1 MILQPGVLHTALLT
15 TYSSTSSSTT
25 GVGTNKLLGSR
36 KPIAST
42 NKSYIKMLQLSRNNT
57 KYTFFISP
65 FVVKA
70 SIVTS
75 LLEKCECLCAHLE
88 DDALLLLG
96 LESGLSLLSVSEFS
110 RWESISVLP
119 PRLCLDLLSTRGIG
133 SSDSSIRT
141 T

>member
-1 MILQPGVLHTALLT
+1 MLQP
-15 TYSSTSSSTT
+15 
-25 GVGTNKLLGSR
+25 
-36 KPIAST
+36 
-42 NKSYIKMLQLSRNNT
+42 SRNNT

-70 SIVTS
+70 SIITS

-96 LESGLSLLSVSEFS
+96 LESGLSLLSVSELS

-119 PRLCLDLLSTRGIG
+119 PRLCLDLLSCSHHFSAFSIIINQWSTYMRTSV
-133 SSDSSIRT
+133 SSLNEWFHPT
-141 T
+141 THSHEMYRKKQLKVIKYTCMT